1 MSLEGH
7 LYTFVIIVN
16 QKKGRNEEPFLFFIS
31 DLQDA
36 RAIAN
41 HYFKRWKIEC
51 CFKHLKRNGFNIED
65 INLKAD
71 NKVEL
76 MMGIV
81 TITYLAVIHEGVIQQ
96 ANKVTKMK
104 VYKSGIKY
112 PLISIFRRGYL
123 ELQKLFSS
131 TYSLFKYLNQL
142 VKPLPVWLTDVCNSK
157 SV

>member
-16 QKKGRNEEPFLFFIS
+16 PKKGRSEDPFLFFIS
-31 DLQDA
+31 DLKDA
-36 RAIAN
+36 RAITN
-41 HYFKRWKIEC
+41 HYLKRWKIEC

-71 NKVEL
+71 NKIEL

-81 TITYLAVIHEGVIQQ
+81 TIAYLVVIHEGIIQQ
-96 ANKVTKMK
+96 VNNPTKMK
-104 VYKSGIKY
+104 IYKDGIKY

-131 TYSLFKYLNQL
+131 IYALFKYLNL
-142 VKPLPVWLTDVCNSK
+142 LIKPLPERLTDECKSK

>member
-16 QKKGRNEEPFLFFIS
+16 PAKGRNEEPFLFFIS
-31 DLQDA
+31 DLKDA
-36 RAIAN
+36 KAIAD
-41 HYFKRWKIEC
+41 HYLKRWKIEC

-71 NKVEL
+71 KKIEL

-81 TITYLAVIHEGVIQQ
+81 TVTYLAVIHEGIIQQ
-96 ANKVTKMK
+96 ANNPIKLK
-104 VYKSGIKY
+104 VYRSGRKY

-123 ELQKLFSS
+123 ELQK
-131 TYSLFKYLNQL
+131 SLSCILLVLKYINLL
-142 VKPLPVWLTDVCNSK
+142 LKPSPERVLDEINSK